1 MYNSTNETRCEI
13 CGQIDVNCDGHDQ
26 TPTTDVAPWDQEAG
40 PGEREA
46 ANQEDPG
53 TISIEEEAR
62 RYSEEPEGGYTRED
76 GHMSTTYGPMD
87 PRGFQSSHI
96 TVYHRATDIDGN
108 LGQAKINWAAIGS
121 VSVEEA
127 RAFHAALGKAIE
139 EAEALNA
146 QGGN

>member
-26 TPTTDVAPWDQEAG
+26 TPAT
-40 PGEREA
+40 
-46 ANQEDPG
+46 
-53 TISIEEEAR
+53 
-62 RYSEEPEGGYTRED
+62 EPAYTRED
-76 GHMSTTYGPMD
+76 RHMSTAFGPLA
-87 PRGFQSSHI
+87 PAGFQRTCI
-96 TVYHRATDIDGN
+96 TVYHRSTDIDGN
-108 LGQAKINWAAIGS
+108 LGAAKINWSAIGS

-127 RAFHAALGKAIE
+127 RAFHAALGQAIE